1 MRSDLHTHSVYSDGT
16 WTPAQLVAAAKELGL
31 VIALTDHNT
40 VAGLPEFLAEAE
52 RQGVTAVPGIEFTT
66 EYRGKELHLLGLFL
80 RAEHYGPIEALMEE
94 YNRLKEISNREL
106 VARLNA
112 AGYRIDYANVQK
124 RSPNGNI
131 NRPHV
136 AAELLAQGY
145 ADCMWNAFE
154 NFLGE
159 DKGFYV
165 PAKRLQLTDAIRF
178 IRRLGALPVLAHP
191 LQELKEDELRELLP
205 AAVEAGLVAMEVMH
219 CSYTDEVIAAA
230 QRVAEDFGLLPSGG
244 SDFHGE
250 VKEDVSLAVGKGNL
264 SIPLQFYHGLLEWM
278 QANS

>member
-1 MRSDLHTHSVYSDGT
+1 MHSDLHTHSVYSDGT
-16 WTPAQLVAAAKELGL
+16 WTPAQLVAEAKRLGL

-40 VAGLPEFLAEAE
+40 VEGLPEFLAEAE
-52 RQGVTAVPGIEFTT
+52 AQGVTAVPGIEFTT
-66 EYRGKELHLLGLFL
+66 EHQGRELHLLGLFI
-80 RAEHYGPIEALMEE
+80 RPAYYERIETLMEE

-112 AGYRIDYANVQK
+112 AGYHIDYADVQK

-136 AAELLAQGY
+136 AAELLARGY
-145 ADCMWNAFE
+145 ADSMWNAFE
-154 NFLGE
+154 TFLGE

-178 IRRLGALPVLAHP
+178 IREMGALPVLAHP
-191 LQELKEDELRELLP
+191 LQELTEEELRALLP
-205 AAVEAGLVAMEVMH
+205 TAIEAGLVAMEVMH
-219 CSYTDEVIAAA
+219 CSYTDERIAVA
-230 QRVAEDFGLLPSGG
+230 RNIAEDFGLLPSGG

-250 VKEDVSLAVGKGNL
+250 VKEDVSIAVGKGNL
-264 SIPLQFYHGLLEWM
+264 SIPLQFYTDLL
-278 QANS
+278 ARSRTL